1 MKKKEYVLQE
11 YIHKPKQ
18 GDTTTLRVSYQEGED
33 GIFLSLRKGQASV
46 TIRLNAMEVHDL
58 IQTLSGISSRLRGA
72 RTARL
77 TQRREDYFKKAAQ
90 EAAKSHIY
98 VEEYDLTGGVAA

>member
-18 GDTTTLRVSYQEGED
+18 GDTTTLRVSYQDGED
-33 GIFLSLRKGQASV
+33 GIFFSLRKGSAAV

-58 IQTLSGISSRLRGA
+58 IHTLEGISSKLRGA
-72 RTARL
+72 RVSHL
-77 TQRREDYFKKAAQ
+77 TQRREDYLKKVAQ
-90 EAAKSHIY
+90 DAAKSHVF
-98 VEEYDLTGGVAA
+98 VEEYDLSGGVAA